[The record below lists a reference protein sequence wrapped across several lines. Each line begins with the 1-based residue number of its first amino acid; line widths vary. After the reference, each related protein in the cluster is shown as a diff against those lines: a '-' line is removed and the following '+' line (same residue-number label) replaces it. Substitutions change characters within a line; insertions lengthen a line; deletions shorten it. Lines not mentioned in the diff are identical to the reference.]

1 MNKKFKTSSIRLKA
15 TCDKSKDNHFEIELD
30 YLTKFGLATITLK
43 GYPVKPYN
51 AFVEFWDH
59 SFKIGSVFSEI
70 GDMRAYPAFDYVIE
84 NYFESPEFEQSRK
97 EAGGCN

>member
-15 TCDKSKDNHFEIELD
+15 TCDKSKDNHFELELD

-43 GYPVKPYN
+43 AYPVKPCST
-51 AFVEFWDH
+51 FIEFWDQ

-70 GDMRAYPAFDYVIE
+70 GDIRAFSAFDYVIE
-84 NYFESPEFEQSRK
+84 KYFESDEYFDTIKK
-97 EAGGCN
+97 EGKCN